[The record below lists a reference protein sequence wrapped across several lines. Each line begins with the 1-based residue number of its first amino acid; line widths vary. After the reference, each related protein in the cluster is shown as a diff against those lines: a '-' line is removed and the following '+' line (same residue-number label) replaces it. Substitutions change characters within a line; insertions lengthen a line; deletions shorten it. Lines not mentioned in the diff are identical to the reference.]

1 MRQDVMINTALEFQ
15 QFAQRAWRQTP
26 EAFREAVGNLVI
38 QTEDWPSRETLD
50 SLGVDSPL
58 DLLGLYHGVGLPFQ
72 SVGDLPRPPEMIF
85 LYRMPIMAYARATG
99 EPLGDVVNHV
109 LIHEIGHHFGFSDE
123 DMESIEAEAANAPGR
138 S

>member
-1 MRQDVMINTALEFQ
+1 MINTAREFQ
-15 QFAQRAWRQTP
+15 QLAQRAWSQLP
-26 EAFREAVGNLVI
+26 DGFREATGNLVI
-38 QTEDWPSRETLD
+38 QAQDWPSRETLD
-50 SLGVDSPL
+50 SLDIDSPL

-85 LYRMPIMAYARATG
+85 LYRMPILAYARASG
-99 EPLGDVVNHV
+99 EPLADVVTHV

-123 DMESIEAEAANAPGR
+123 DMESIEAEAANASRG

>member
-1 MRQDVMINTALEFQ
+1 MINTAREFQ
-15 QFAQRAWRQTP
+15 QFAQRAWSQMP
-26 EAFREAVGNLVI
+26 EEFREAVGNLVI

-50 SLGVDSPL
+50 SLDIDSPL

-72 SVGDLPRPPEMIF
+72 SVGDLPRLPEMIF
-85 LYRMPIMAYARATG
+85 LYRMPILAYARASD
-99 EPLGDVVNHV
+99 EPLADVVTHV

-123 DMESIEAEAANAPGR
+123 DIERLEAEAANAPRR